1 MARPMLWKT
10 LNSHGRD
17 EMKQIT
23 AVAVLLLAVA
33 SAAFIGGGSSLSLSD
48 ADRDAITQV
57 ALDYIDGFYTSDA
70 ARMERAL
77 HPELAKR
84 IVRDPAGPE
93 SRLQNMSAEQLIDA
107 TAGGGAARI
116 PDDAKKKDV
125 SILDIYNNIA
135 SVRIDAGVWI
145 DYLHVARWNG
155 EWKIVNVL
163 WEMAPGG

>member
-1 MARPMLWKT
+1 MRKLGAMLA
-10 LNSHGRD
+10 L
-17 EMKQIT
+17 IA
-23 AVAVLLLAVA
+23 AVGMINAA
-33 SAAFIGGGSSLSLSD
+33 SAQAQTAADSS
-48 ADRDAITQV
+48 AIVAT

-84 IVRDPAGPE
+84 IVVDPAGPE

-116 PDDAKKKDV
+116 PDDAKKTDV

-163 WEMAPGG
+163 WEMAPRG

>member
-1 MARPMLWKT
+1 MRKLGAIL
-10 LNSHGRD
+10 
-17 EMKQIT
+17 
-23 AVAVLLLAVA
+23 ALLAVLGIVNAA
-33 SAAFIGGGSSLSLSD
+33 SAPAQTAADSS
-48 ADRDAITQV
+48 AIVAT

-70 ARMERAL
+70 ERMERAL

-84 IVRDPAGPE
+84 IVGDPAGPE
-93 SRLQNMSAEQLIDA
+93 SRLQNMSAQQLIDA

-145 DYLHVARWNG
+145 DYLHIARWNG

-163 WEMAPGG
+163 WEMAPRD

>member
-1 MARPMLWKT
+1 VFIGCSGIGTIPEEIMRKLGAMLA
-10 LNSHGRD
+10 LIAAAGIVN
-17 EMKQIT
+17 
-23 AVAVLLLAVA
+23 AA
-33 SAAFIGGGSSLSLSD
+33 SAPAQTAADSS
-48 ADRDAITQV
+48 AIVAT

-77 HPELAKR
+77 HPDLAKR
-84 IVRDPAGPE
+84 IVVDPAGPE
-93 SRLQNMSAEQLIDA
+93 SRLQNMSAQQLIDA
-107 TAGGGAARI
+107 TAGAGAARI

-135 SVRIDAGVWI
+135 AVRIDAGVWI

-163 WEMAPGG
+163 WEMAPRD